1 MEEEKEINETKKEFA
16 PEGAIKEEEVDQ
28 MKKYV
33 CEVVKLF
40 SFRWDRILWKF
51 KK

>member
-33 CEVVKLF
+33 CKDDHSF
-40 SFRWDRILWKF
+40 SFRWDLILWKF